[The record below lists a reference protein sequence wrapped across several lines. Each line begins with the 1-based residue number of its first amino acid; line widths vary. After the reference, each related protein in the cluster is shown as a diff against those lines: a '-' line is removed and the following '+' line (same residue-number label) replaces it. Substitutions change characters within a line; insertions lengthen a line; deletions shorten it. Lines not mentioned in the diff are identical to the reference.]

1 MLRFAYYD
9 NKLGLDHAVA
19 LAKEGHRV
27 KYFHEWRFRYMRLE
41 DYMVGRNLHENLE
54 VVEDFFRAIHEGVD
68 VAFIADVGYGYLG
81 DYLRDVL
88 GVPVFGASVLG
99 DKLELYRVWAAEKM
113 KEAGIKTPLY
123 REVVGVDPLI
133 DLGNRLGWDFFV
145 KVSDPERGS

>member
-54 VVEDFFRAIHEGVD
+54 VVEDFFQSDSRLSTPS
-68 VAFIADVGYGYLG
+68 LG
-81 DYLRDVL
+81 ITTTWR
-88 GVPVFGASVLG
+88 S
-99 DKLELYRVWAAEKM
+99 
-113 KEAGIKTPLY
+113 
-123 REVVGVDPLI
+123 
-133 DLGNRLGWDFFV
+133 
-145 KVSDPERGS
+145 